1 MKLKKILSGI
11 MALFIVL
18 TTIISTNI
26 FVKAEETHQVKIVTW
41 NKKTKKNED
50 TVGELNFV
58 IKAGYPLKE
67 VGKFTSKDGIAKIPK
82 LDDGI
87 YSIFLKEN
95 KYYEANDIFLT
106 VDGDEYS
113 FDGKEKRSCYSYS
126 KPN

>member
-1 MKLKKILSGI
+1 MKLKKILSGV

-87 YSIFLKEN
+87 YSIFLKE
-95 KYYEANDIFLT
+95 Y
-106 VDGDEYS
+106 
-113 FDGKEKRSCYSYS
+113 
-126 KPN
+126 